1 VVLIKA
7 ALGTRGTRLTSAAAG
22 IRSARGQRD
31 SEQQGERCPRRSCAS
46 CVPALD
52 KWGWSSSSS
61 VGTGGP
67 RSAAD
72 AGPLV
77 IRCPRTTRDPRRG
90 RRCPRAVRG
99 PPLAGARTSQVQG
112 CPSAPR
118 LRTSA
123 APGASPVASHL
134 KEVSKD
140 PARRPRCERKLCGGL
155 RLRLDSACGKLG
167 RRLLGRR
174 VPRPAT
180 QATRAM
186 RVSGRPMLL
195 ALLLL
200 LSTVGD
206 RGRAQSRGPADRQT
220 LLRLLVELVQELK
233 KFHIGDSKRLQ
244 LLGESD
250 FALGR
255 REATDYGADQEEQRV
270 GECSSV

>member
-1 VVLIKA
+1 MC
-7 ALGTRGTRLTSAAAG
+7 
-22 IRSARGQRD
+22 D
-31 SEQQGERCPRRSCAS
+31 
-46 CVPALD
+46 
-52 KWGWSSSSS
+52 
-61 VGTGGP
+61 
-67 RSAAD
+67 
-72 AGPLV
+72 
-77 IRCPRTTRDPRRG
+77 G
-90 RRCPRAVRG
+90 R
-99 PPLAGARTSQVQG
+99 
-112 CPSAPR
+112 
-118 LRTSA
+118 
-123 APGASPVASHL
+123 
-134 KEVSKD
+134 
-140 PARRPRCERKLCGGL
+140 

-186 RVSGRPMLL
+186 RVSRRPMLL

-206 RGRAQSRGPADRQT
+206 RGRAQPRGPADRQT

-270 GECSSV
+270 GECPSV

>member
-1 VVLIKA
+1 MPE
-7 ALGTRGTRLTSAAAG
+7 GDAG
-22 IRSARGQRD
+22 STTWAQVPEGRAGATA
-31 SEQQGERCPRRSCAS
+31 GRCPDLSN
-46 CVPALD
+46 P
-52 KWGWSSSSS
+52 
-61 VGTGGP
+61 
-67 RSAAD
+67 
-72 AGPLV
+72 
-77 IRCPRTTRDPRRG
+77 
-90 RRCPRAVRG
+90 G
-99 PPLAGARTSQVQG
+99 PPIS
-112 CPSAPR
+112 
-118 LRTSA
+118 SA
-123 APGASPVASHL
+123 APDLGSPWASPVASHL

-140 PARRPRCERKLCGGL
+140 PRAVPAVKESCAAGSAWTPR
-155 RLRLDSACGKLG
+155 AGKLG

-180 QATRAM
+180 QPTRAM

-206 RGRAQSRGPADRQT
+206 RGHAQPRGPADRQT

-270 GECSSV
+270 GECSSVVDLVEGLEWVRLQQCRP